1 MKRNINVAMLLVVTL
16 MISLLAFTACG
27 NNNSEN
33 GDKQVPVYQGMTI
46 TKVDSAIKLTSA
58 SCYSSGI
65 VLLSSNNG
73 NNGDNGNHYGHYK
86 GDHTD
91 RNDTIDEDNPY
102 PDNNANE
109 NIEEEI
115 KSSLNVVGSPDEI
128 YYATPNED
136 IYINIHI
143 DNPDSFEIMSFT
155 LNGKKYSSY
164 MFEEGSDME
173 TIVLKYNVG
182 DATGIVE
189 YTIDAIKYIDGTEIK
204 DVIIDGNKTVMAG
217 IRTENQV
224 VASVTDV
231 DIDTNVL
238 SFNVNVKD
246 NNSLVEFSKGALKA
260 VIYDGFNIIS
270 EKDIAV
276 GNNSVIFDGLK
287 TNTVYQYAVVGYYD
301 DLSGGGFGMNVLY
314 KDAFYTDSVVLFD
327 NITVGQ
333 ESISFGY
340 LWHEDHQGKAISVL
354 KLYKDDAFIKD
365 ITASATTVNEL
376 LSGTTYK
383 LVAEYPNADKT
394 ESIYLEFAT
403 LAKATPEVSVFNPIK
418 TQTSVGFEIVET
430 DADNVGTVTKIELY
444 KDGQLVETAAN
455 LDVRSFDGL
464 LSNNTYTVKITYT
477 YNLND
482 GAGNQTTEKN
492 LDIKTDA
499 KATPVVSITNPT
511 QAQTSVGFEISET
524 DADNIG
530 SVTKIE
536 LVHADGTLVAD
547 SLDQRAFANLLSNNE
562 YTVKVTYVYDLN
574 DGEGEHTVTK
584 ELVITTDAKT
594 TPDFTISNT
603 GKTQTSLS
611 FTVTVT
617 DNDSVGSIAKVELI
631 HGADVT
637 TLSNATAHEIE
648 ALLSN
653 NDYTIKVTYAYN
665 LNDGVGDKTLVKE
678 LTAKTEAKTVP
689 SFDVKNKSITTT
701 GINAEYEIADIDNIL
716 SSYKIELYKGAT
728 LVSENADK
736 KISFASLDYYTDYTL
751 KITYTYD
758 LNDGNGVQSAVFE
771 NSYKTLPFIDIT
783 ECSIANTSAV
793 SEGDTIF
800 MSVKLD
806 NPLGM
811 SIESV
816 VINGETYSVTGAST
830 KNKIFVEIVYNG
842 QFAGGDTYLKI
853 DKVNAKLD
861 NAPFIVEPKSE
872 LSDNVFI
879 NGKLEVLKIEFVN
892 EDFEPIDWAFPSET
906 VYILITLNN
915 STGYTINLV
924 EINKGAMEE
933 DAVSNL
939 TKIDNNRWYLQASSY
954 YNDFGLNHADLDTIS
969 YSNEY
974 INEKLSCSIRATIYR
989 VLSDEI
995 QYISTPN
1002 DLKKMNDGYYYELSN
1017 DIDLS
1022 GLEWVGENFDGVF
1035 DGMGYSIKNMSF
1047 VGSVSNTSAYFGLFN
1062 GAKGILQNLNIEN
1075 ATIVADVT
1083 SNDNRQY
1090 YVTAG
1095 AFAARSSDLLIKNC
1109 TVDNNSI
1116 ISVKNHT
1123 CSDGSWDYI
1132 GGFVGETDNYTRII
1146 QCVNYGTVYGL
1157 NEVGGFVGAA
1167 SGTTIINSINYG
1179 SISSERSAGGLFGDA
1194 NGYTVI
1200 ANCFNVGD
1208 ITAQDY
1214 CGGLGVVGNI
1224 GANITIE
1231 NCFNSGVLNGN
1242 GSIDALIYLI
1252 YFPTLNIDNSYSLT
1266 LYNGINGEVCTIE
1279 KLNTKSFYTETLG
1292 WSEDI
1297 WDLSELDVENGK
1309 FPKLKQI
1316 L

>member
-1 MKRNINVAMLLVVTL
+1 MKRRISIILLLIATL
-16 MISLLAFTACG
+16 MFSLLAFTACG
-27 NNNSEN
+27 NN

-46 TKVDSAIKLTSA
+46 TKSNSVLSLA
-58 SCYSSGI
+58 SYRMSGI
-65 VLLSSNNG
+65 TLLSANNENNG
-73 NNGDNGNHYGHYK
+73 NNGNHYGHYK

-115 KSSLNVVGSPDEI
+115 KSSLNVIGSPDTI

-287 TNTVYQYAVVGYYD
+287 TNTLYQYAVVGYYD

-340 LWHEDHQGKAISVL
+340 LWHEDHQGKAISAL
-354 KLYKDDAFIKD
+354 KLYKGDAFIKD
-365 ITASATTVNEL
+365 ITAGATTVNEL

-403 LAKATPEVSVFNPIK
+403 LAKTTPEVSVFNPIK

-430 DADNVGTVTKIELY
+430 DADNVGTVTTIELY

-492 LDIKTDA
+492 LNIKTNA
-499 KATPVVSITNPT
+499 KA
-511 QAQTSVGFEISET
+511 
-524 DADNIG
+524 
-530 SVTKIE
+530 
-536 LVHADGTLVAD
+536 
-547 SLDQRAFANLLSNNE
+547 
-562 YTVKVTYVYDLN
+562 
-574 DGEGEHTVTK
+574 
-584 ELVITTDAKT
+584 
-594 TPDFTISNT
+594 
-603 GKTQTSLS
+603 
-611 FTVTVT
+611 
-617 DNDSVGSIAKVELI
+617 
-631 HGADVT
+631 
-637 TLSNATAHEIE
+637 
-648 ALLSN
+648 
-653 NDYTIKVTYAYN
+653 
-665 LNDGVGDKTLVKE
+665 
-678 LTAKTEAKTVP
+678 VP
-689 SFDVKNKSITTT
+689 SFAVKNENVTTDSVA
-701 GINAEYEIADIDNIL
+701 AEYDIIDVDKIL
-716 SSYKIELYKGAT
+716 SYYKVELYKGNT
-728 LVSENADK
+728 LVLENANN
-736 KISFASLDYYTDYTL
+736 KIDFTGLDCYTNYTV
-751 KITYTYD
+751 KITCTYD
-758 LNDGNGVQSAVFE
+758 LNDGNGEQTVAYDYA
-771 NSYKTLPFIDIT
+771 YKTLPYIDVV
-783 ECSIANTSAV
+783 ECNVANTSAV
-793 SEGDTIF
+793 SEGETIF

-816 VINGETYSVTGAST
+816 VINGETYNVTGAST
-830 KNKIFVEIVYNG
+830 KNRIFVEIVYNG

-853 DKVNAKLD
+853 DKVNAKIDSTTLS
-861 NAPFIVEPKSE
+861 VEPESE

-892 EDFEPIDWAFPSET
+892 ENFEPIDWAFPSEK
-906 VYILITLNN
+906 VYELITLNN
-915 STGYTINLV
+915 PTDYVVDYIDGETDWIKINNNQYYKEFIGDFNRQICTLST
-924 EINKGAMEE
+924 
-933 DAVSNL
+933 L
-939 TKIDNNRWYLQASSY
+939 TY
-954 YNDFGLNHADLDTIS
+954 YNQYIKNTLSSINFYDTFHRLN
-969 YSNEY
+969 
-974 INEKLSCSIRATIYR
+974 
-989 VLSDEI
+989 SDEI
-995 QYISTPN
+995 IYVSTPG
-1002 DLKKMNDGYYYELSN
+1002 DLKNMDDNYYYVLTN
-1017 DIDLS
+1017 DIDLA
-1022 GLEWVGENFDGVF
+1022 GIEWIGEGNDCIGVF
-1035 DGMGYSIKNMSF
+1035 NGNGYTISNMSF
-1047 VGSVSNTSAYFGLFN
+1047 AGSTKLQRFGLFDQI
-1062 GAKGILQNLNIEN
+1062 GGIIYNLNIS
-1075 ATIVADVT
+1075 DVT
-1083 SNDNRQY
+1083 FLVES
-1090 YVTAG
+1090 VP
-1095 AFAARSSDLLIKNC
+1095 SDIFKL
-1109 TVDNNSI
+1109 
-1116 ISVKNHT
+1116 
-1123 CSDGSWDYI
+1123 YI
-1132 GGFVGETDNYTRII
+1132 MPPI
-1146 QCVNYGTVYGL
+1146 
-1157 NEVGGFVGAA
+1157 
-1167 SGTTIINSINYG
+1167 
-1179 SISSERSAGGLFGDA
+1179 
-1194 NGYTVI
+1194 
-1200 ANCFNVGD
+1200 
-1208 ITAQDY
+1208 
-1214 CGGLGVVGNI
+1214 
-1224 GANITIE
+1224 
-1231 NCFNSGVLNGN
+1231 
-1242 GSIDALIYLI
+1242 
-1252 YFPTLNIDNSYSLT
+1252 
-1266 LYNGINGEVCTIE
+1266 
-1279 KLNTKSFYTETLG
+1279 
-1292 WSEDI
+1292 
-1297 WDLSELDVENGK
+1297 
-1309 FPKLKQI
+1309 
-1316 L
+1316 